1 MEWKIMVT
9 IALETLASC
18 SGCEISILDLHEEIL
33 ELMDDAE
40 IVYAPILMD
49 QKTIPEV
56 DIAIVSGSVRNQ
68 ENKERLEELRAKSK
82 VLINYGTCACYGGI
96 TGMAD
101 LYTPEEVTSRT
112 YTDNPSTDP
121 ADLPSEVVPELLSI
135 VHAASDFT
143 DVDAFIPGC
152 PPKERLIGDILIP
165 LVNDEAPNVP
175 KKSVCAD
182 CKRSMEHVEFDK
194 IHRRV
199 EGNPDPGKCFLS
211 QGYVCLGSVTLGRCG
226 ALCTSAGVPC
236 HGCGG
241 PALDVLREPSHDIY
255 NGVVKRI
262 AHLSKMPEKDVEK
275 QLYDMGHIFYGFVIG
290 SKIME
295 EKMVSKIPQL
305 VKKEVVR

>member
-1 MEWKIMVT
+1 MVT

-33 ELMDDAE
+33 ELLDDAE